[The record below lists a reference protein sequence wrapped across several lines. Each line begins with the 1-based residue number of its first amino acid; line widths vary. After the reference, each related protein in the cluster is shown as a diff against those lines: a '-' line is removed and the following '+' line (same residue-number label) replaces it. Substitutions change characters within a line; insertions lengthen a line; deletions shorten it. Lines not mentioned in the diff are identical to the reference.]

1 MGVMLRTTKTRLLP
15 LLLAPALAGLVAC
28 GGASDDDTAAGASS
42 TTTPATSE
50 DDDTGAQD
58 DGDVTWNEDDVVFRL
73 TNEGAFTTVETNL
86 RQTALVTITGDGT
99 VYVPGVT
106 TLEFPG
112 PAVYPVSVGELTDD
126 QLAEL
131 LASAESYGLTSG
143 ESDYGEPPVA
153 DAGTTVLVI
162 TMADGS
168 VTHAAP
174 ALGMDE
180 GVEAGQAEARE
191 ALGAF
196 VEELTAVAT
205 ENAVEIVEPDA
216 YVLYAAAY
224 DGAPAEVEPSEATWP
239 LDDVDPLAGDAAAA
253 GWACF
258 EVEGDAAAT
267 LSEAFAEADELTRW
281 TLPDGDE
288 ARIVGAARLPGAEG
302 CPDDTASAGDE
313 PTDDTAT
320 DADDAA
326 STGVAPDPDETDE

>member
-1 MGVMLRTTKTRLLP
+1 MLRTTKTRLLP
-15 LLLAPALAGLVAC
+15 LLLAPALVGLVAC
-28 GGASDDDTAAGASS
+28 GGASDDDTAAGGSS
-42 TTTPATSE
+42 TTAPATGE
-50 DDDTGAQD
+50 DDDTGAQSD
-58 DGDVTWNEDDVVFRL
+58 DLSWNEDDVVFRL

-86 RQTALVTITGDGT
+86 RQTALVTVTGDGT

-112 PAVYPVSVGELTDD
+112 PAVNPISVGELTDD
-126 QLAEL
+126 QIAEL
-131 LASAESYGLTSG
+131 LASAESYGLTAG
-143 ESDYGEPPVA
+143 EVDYGEPPVA

-174 ALGMDE
+174 ALGMSD
-180 GVEAGQAEARE
+180 GVEASQAEARD
-191 ALGAF
+191 ALSAF

-205 ENAVEIVEPDA
+205 EQAAEILEPDA
-216 YVLYAAAY
+216 YVLYAMPY
-224 DGAPAEVEPSEATWP
+224 DGAPAEVEPTEATWP

-258 EVEGDAAAT
+258 EVEGDGAAT
-267 LSEAFAEADELTRW
+267 LTGAFAEADELTRW

-288 ARIVGAARLPGAEG
+288 ARIVGAPLLPGAEG

-320 DADDAA
+320 DASDAA
-326 STGVAPDPDETDE
+326 STGVAPGTDDTEE